1 MQRGQFSST
10 LTFVLAAAGSAVGL
24 GNIWGF
30 PTNAAENGGAA
41 FLLMYLILAF
51 LLAYPALMAE
61 LIIGRHT
68 RANMVMALDAVS
80 TGNSAKKLGRL
91 TGYAGMITASLILS
105 FYGIVAGWML
115 GSMAQPVTTILGLDS
130 LGQWL
135 TEFGT
140 ARNITLTAIFMLL
153 TGLIINAGVEQG
165 IEKWSRRLMPSLIIL
180 LLALIAYVL
189 TREGAIE
196 GLRHYLVP
204 DFSQLTDPDLLVSAL
219 GQAFFS
225 MSLGVGTMLI
235 YGSYIRS
242 DANLPLVGSLV
253 TLADTGIAFLA
264 GLLILV
270 LGFFTWRSDLDVA
283 KPLLVSSLR
292 MVIQLF
298 LIGLILVYIFSIN
311 HPLLVLLI
319 GLIMLLVAG
328 REVSARQKYSIKGLW
343 SYGIGTC
350 SMFVSSFAVS
360 IFGLLAIIRAENWW
374 DPRYA
379 IPVLGMLLGN
389 TMTAVAL
396 SIDRFTANV
405 WNDREMIEARLIIGE
420 TSRVAIKDIVRDSL
434 RSGLMPVIN
443 SMAIAG
449 IVSLPGMMTGQIL
462 AGNSPNDAVRYQI
475 VIWLLIAVGCGFG
488 SMIAVKMVSTKLF
501 DDRERLRID
510 RISLKKP

>member
-51 LLAYPALMAE
+51 LLAYPVLMAE

-115 GSMAQPVTTILGLDS
+115 GSMAQPVTTSLGLDS

-135 TEFGT
+135 IEFGT
-140 ARNITLTAIFMLL
+140 ARNIALAAIFMLL

-165 IEKWSRRLMPSLIIL
+165 IEKWSQRLMPSLLIL

-204 DFSQLTDPDLLVSAL
+204 DFSQITDPDLLVSAL

-235 YGSYIRS
+235 YGSYINS
-242 DANLPLVGSLV
+242 NANLPLVGSLV

-264 GLLILV
+264 GLLILPAMFVAQNLGVVISADDGSLIGGPGLIFQV
-270 LGFFTWRSDLDVA
+270 LPALFDSMGGIG
-283 KPLLVSSLR
+283 LLVGLAFFVLMSIAAVTSSISLLEVPVSYAVETHKVSR
-292 MVIQLF
+292 KSATLWLSSVIFGISVAICLNFDIAFDAIISLTTEWAQP
-298 LIGLILVYIFSIN
+298 LIS
-311 HPLLVLLI
+311 LLI
-319 GLIMLLVAG
+319 CLFAGWVFYRNTILQEIKQGNPDAERSLFWKLWPVYVKLICPAL
-328 REVSARQKYSIKGLW
+328 I
-343 SYGIGTC
+343 
-350 SMFVSSFAVS
+350 
-360 IFGLLAIIRAENWW
+360 AII
-374 DPRYA
+374 
-379 IPVLGMLLGN
+379 ILQ
-389 TMTAVAL
+389 
-396 SIDRFTANV
+396 
-405 WNDREMIEARLIIGE
+405 
-420 TSRVAIKDIVRDSL
+420 
-434 RSGLMPVIN
+434 GL
-443 SMAIAG
+443 
-449 IVSLPGMMTGQIL
+449 
-462 AGNSPNDAVRYQI
+462 
-475 VIWLLIAVGCGFG
+475 
-488 SMIAVKMVSTKLF
+488 
-501 DDRERLRID
+501 
-510 RISLKKP
+510 

>member
-10 LTFVLAAAGSAVGL
+10 FTFVLAAAGSAVGL

-68 RANMVMALDAVS
+68 RANMVTALDSIATSSS
-80 TGNSAKKLGRL
+80 TKQLGRL

-115 GSMAQPVTTILGLDS
+115 GSMAEPVASTLGLDAV
-130 LGQWL
+130 GTWL

-140 ARNITLTAIFMLL
+140 ARNISLTALFMLL

-165 IEKWSRRLMPSLIIL
+165 IEKWSRRLMPSLLIL

-204 DFSQLTDPDLLVSAL
+204 DFSQMTDPDFLVSAL

-235 YGSYIRS
+235 YGSYIHS
-242 DANLPLVGSLV
+242 NANLPLVGSLV

-264 GLLILV
+264 GLLILPAMFVAQNLGVVISADDGSLIGGPGLIFQV
-270 LGFFTWRSDLDVA
+270 LPALFDSMGGIG
-283 KPLLVSSLR
+283 LLVGLAFFVLMSIAAVTSSISLLEVPVSYAVETHKVSR
-292 MVIQLF
+292 KSATLWLTSAIFGISVVICLNFNIAFDAIISLTTEWAQP
-298 LIGLILVYIFSIN
+298 LIS
-311 HPLLVLLI
+311 LLI
-319 GLIMLLVAG
+319 CLFAG
-328 REVSARQKYSIKGLW
+328 WVFYRNAILQEIKQGKPN
-343 SYGIGTC
+343 
-350 SMFVSSFAVS
+350 
-360 IFGLLAIIRAENWW
+360 AENSLFWKLW
-374 DPRYA
+374 
-379 IPVLGMLLGN
+379 PVY
-389 TMTAVAL
+389 VK
-396 SIDRFTANV
+396 
-405 WNDREMIEARLIIGE
+405 LICP
-420 TSRVAIKDIVRDSL
+420 T
-434 RSGLMPVIN
+434 
-443 SMAIAG
+443 
-449 IVSLPGMMTGQIL
+449 
-462 AGNSPNDAVRYQI
+462 
-475 VIWLLIAVGCGFG
+475 LIAVIIFQG
-488 SMIAVKMVSTKLF
+488 L
-501 DDRERLRID
+501 
-510 RISLKKP
+510 